1 MSIPME
7 ATLRIGGN
15 RYRVAAGDG
24 IDISIPLEFGGPQPS
39 HFGAPPARATPLESG
54 GFVGDM
60 RRGGSCNCR
69 TLTLVPHCNGTHTEC
84 LGHITDEPS
93 SVAAL
98 ATRPLYAA
106 RLVTVE
112 PEPAASSAESTSPEP
127 EPGDTLITR
136 AALSAAGLGSGPA
149 EALVVRTLPNPAAKR
164 IRDWGRGS
172 IPAYFTTEAMTE
184 IVAAGIEHLLVDV
197 PSIDR
202 THDGGRLT
210 THRIFWGMTADD
222 QRAAARP
229 RATVTEMIF
238 VPAEVPDGLY
248 ALALHLPP
256 FVTDA
261 APSRPLLYPLEAL

>member
-1 MSIPME
+1 MSAVAE
-7 ATLRIGGN
+7 TALHIGN
-15 RYRVAAGDG
+15 SRYR
-24 IDISIPLEFGGPQPS
+24 IDSENAIDLSISLDFDGPQPS
-39 HFGAPPARATPLESG
+39 HFGAPAAVAVPLQAN
-54 GFVGDM
+54 GFVGDT
-60 RRGGSCNCR
+60 RLGGSCNCR

-84 LGHITDEPS
+84 LGHLTDEPS

-106 RLVTVE
+106 LLVSVA
-112 PEPAASSAESTSPEP
+112 PEQATACPESTQPDP

-136 AALSAAGLGSGPA
+136 AALSAAGLGARPA
-149 EALVVRTLPNPAAKR
+149 EALVVRTLPNDPEKR
-164 IRDWGRGS
+164 TRNRARG
-172 IPAYFTTEAMTE
+172 PVPPYFTAEAMHA
-184 IVAAGIEHLLVDV
+184 IVAAGVEHLLVDT

-210 THRIFWGMTADD
+210 THRIFWGMADD
-222 QRAAARP
+222 RRPAAARA

-238 VPAEVPDGLY
+238 APAAVADGLY
-248 ALALHLPP
+248 ALAIHIPP